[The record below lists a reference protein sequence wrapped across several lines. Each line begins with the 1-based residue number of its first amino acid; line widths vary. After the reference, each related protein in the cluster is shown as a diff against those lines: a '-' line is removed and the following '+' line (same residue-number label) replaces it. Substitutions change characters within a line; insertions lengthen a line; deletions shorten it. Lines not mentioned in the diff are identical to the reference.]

1 MTFSEPWDYVFR
13 LQVDLLKHG
22 IPDPSSPTLSNS
34 LSSNIGPEKDSRDKA
49 HEGGEYMATPVFVH
63 TK

>member
-1 MTFSEPWDYVFR
+1 MVHAIMP
-13 LQVDLLKHG
+13 QVDLLKHG
-22 IPDPSSPTLSNS
+22 IPDPSALNS
-34 LSSNIGPEKDSRDKA
+34 SSSQSSNPEKDGKVF